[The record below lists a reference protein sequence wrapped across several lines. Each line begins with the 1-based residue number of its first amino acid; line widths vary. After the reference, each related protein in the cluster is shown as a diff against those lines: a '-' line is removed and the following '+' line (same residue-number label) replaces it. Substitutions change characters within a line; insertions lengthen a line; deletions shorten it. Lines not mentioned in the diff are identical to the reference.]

1 MAQRQFI
8 IDGGFKTDDA
18 SELLAN
24 LTMGGSVIPNVDS
37 NGTTGYDLGS
47 TSMKWRDL
55 YLSQGSLYIDN
66 QKVLESD
73 SGTIVVQADT
83 DQGLTVKTAGT
94 GVLTLQSATTV
105 SMAGTLQM
113 GAGKLVT
120 DVSGVAV
127 GFGDKIDLNSNR
139 MINVGSPVDA
149 NDASSK
155 SYVDQQVAN
164 LINGAPGALDTLN
177 ELANALGDDAAF
189 SATVTAN
196 IATNAASIV
205 STNTTVAANTAQ
217 VAANLTA
224 IATANT
230 AIATKANTTYV
241 DAQNTSNA
249 IAWEG
254 YADAAE
260 AAAIATAATDATTK
274 ADAAI
279 VTAASYT
286 DTAITN
292 NVDFTGYAQESY
304 ADTAEADAIA
314 SAEAKDVARMVTSD
328 AYADASEAAAIASAE
343 AKDVARMVTSDAYAD
358 AAEAAAVATA
368 ATAAQV
374 KVDALETSLTHFH
387 SAVTDI
393 TDAADTT
400 YTFTELTN
408 ARHYVVYLNRL
419 ILRANEYSVS
429 GTTVTLV
436 AGTHDVGDELEVT
449 GFSS

>member
-1 MAQRQFI
+1 MAQRKFI

-24 LTMGGSVIPNVDS
+24 LSMGGHILPTVDS
-37 NGTTGYDLGS
+37 DGTTGFDLGS
-47 TSMKWRDL
+47 TALKWRDL
-55 YLSQGSLYIDN
+55 YLSQGSLYINN
-66 QKVLESD
+66 QKVLEDD
-73 SGTIVVQADT
+73 SGTIVVRADI
-83 DQGLTVKTAGT
+83 DQGITVKAEGT
-94 GVLTLQSATTV
+94 GVLTLASSTPLSIA
-105 SMAGTLQM
+105 ATLQM
-113 GAGKLVT
+113 ASGKNIT
-120 DVSGVAV
+120 DADGVAV
-127 GFGDKIDLNSNR
+127 QFGDKIDMNGNTIVEVGTA
-139 MINVGSPVDA
+139 INPTDA
-149 NDASSK
+149 TNKA
-155 SYVDQQVAN
+155 YVDQQVAN

-205 STNTTVAANTAQ
+205 STNTTVATNTAQ

-254 YADAAE
+254 YADASE
-260 AAAIATAATDATTK
+260 TAAIATSAIDATAK
-274 ADAAI
+274 ADAAQ
-279 VTAASYT
+279 AAAQSYT

-304 ADTAEADAIA
+304 VDTAEADAVA

-328 AYADASEAAAIASAE
+328 AYADQAEADAITSAE
-343 AKDVARMVTSDAYAD
+343 AKDVVR
-358 AAEAAAVATA
+358 AAAAALDAT
-368 ATAAQV
+368 T
-374 KVDALETSLTHFH
+374 KVDALESSLTHFH

-393 TDAADTT
+393 TDDTDDT
-400 YTFTELTN
+400 YTFSELTN
-408 ARHYVVYLNRL
+408 ARHYAVFLNRM
-419 ILRANEYSVS
+419 ILRANEYSIS

-436 AGTHDVGDELEVT
+436 SGTHDVGDELEVT

>member
-24 LTMGGSVIPNVDS
+24 LTMGGSITPNVDS

-73 SGTIVVQADT
+73 SGTIVVQADA
-83 DQGLTVKTAGT
+83 DQGLTVKTLGT

-139 MINVGSPVDA
+139 MINVGTPVDA

-205 STNTTVAANTAQ
+205 STNTTVATNTAQ

-254 YADAAE
+254 YADASE
-260 AAAIATAATDATTK
+260 TAAIATSAIDATAK
-274 ADAAI
+274 ADAAQ
-279 VTAASYT
+279 AAAQSYT

-304 ADTAEADAIA
+304 VDTAEADAVA

-328 AYADASEAAAIASAE
+328 AYADQAEADAITSAE
-343 AKDVARMVTSDAYAD
+343 AKDVVR
-358 AAEAAAVATA
+358 AAAAALDAT
-368 ATAAQV
+368 T

-393 TDAADTT
+393 TDASDTT
-400 YTFTELTN
+400 YTFSELTN
-408 ARHYVVYLNRL
+408 ARHYAVFLNRMV
-419 ILRANEYSVS
+419 LRANEYSVS